1 MHVSGVTMHWH
12 TGRTWTK
19 TSPHRAVLYP
29 SGLVSNLEN
38 QIGWISI
45 LSTLHLRLT
54 NHCAKHFYREYWEV
68 RFGIIVLESMPSG
81 NMSLAHPRTYTQAHT
96 VFASINQLSLDNHP
110 AGNHAKLGMPSKCH
124 VFWSIRPNKQL
135 EKKRWY
141 ILRLLADITCTWLIT
156 YLLTPYHPQN
166 S

>member
-1 MHVSGVTMHWH
+1 MLTNPWLKFSTMHVSGVTMHWH

-38 QIGWISI
+38 QIGCISI

-54 NHCAKHFYREYWEV
+54 NHCAKHFYREYWDF
-68 RFGIIVLESMPSG
+68 RFGVIVLENMPSG
-81 NMSLAHPRTYTQAHT
+81 NKGLAHPCVHKHKHTHTHT
-96 VFASINQLSLDNHP
+96 VLASINQLSLDNHP
-110 AGNHAKLGMPSKCH
+110 AGNHAKPVMYFEASDH
-124 VFWSIRPNKQL
+124 IS
-135 EKKRWY
+135 
-141 ILRLLADITCTWLIT
+141 
-156 YLLTPYHPQN
+156 